1 MEKNEKQ
8 GFKKTLRPIDV
19 WGLALGAI
27 IGWGCFVLPGNAFLP
42 KAGPGGMALGM
53 LMGGLLILVISIS
66 YGYLIRRFPVSG
78 GEFVYA
84 GTAFGKTHA
93 FLCGWFLVLAYWSL
107 VPLNGTAL
115 ALISRFLF
123 PGIIQ
128 VGKLYEVA
136 GWEVYMGEVLVASF
150 FLILLAILNIR
161 GVKSAGWTQTTIALG
176 LVSTILLLTAL
187 ILMGGVKWANLNPL
201 FQSGQPWYTSVLAIV
216 AMAPWAFIGFDCVPQ
231 AAEEYNFSHNKSR
244 NLMIAAI
251 AAGAVLYICVN
262 TITAVGLKPWQ
273 ELLNDKPF
281 WATGLVVEERLGAIG
296 LIILGL
302 SMFCA
307 VVSGIN
313 AFFISTSRLMYAMA
327 QEKALPAIFGKLHK
341 KYATPVP
348 AIIFVLLLA
357 LVAPWFGREVLG
369 WIVDMTSV
377 GGAIGFLYTC
387 ASAAV
392 ISYRKKEHSYTV
404 AGVIGAII
412 SFCFLLLLFI
422 PGSPGFL
429 YKQAFYCLGVWVLLG
444 IVFYIVIYPKYIKEK

>member
-1 MEKNEKQ
+1 MSNNEQ
-8 GFKKTLRPIDV
+8 QFKKTLRPVDV
-19 WGLALGAI
+19 WALALGAI

-42 KAGPGGMALGM
+42 KAGPMGMLLGM
-53 LMGGLLILVISIS
+53 LAGGLLILIISFS

-78 GEFVYA
+78 GEFIYA
-84 GTAFGKTHA
+84 KSAFGKTHA

-115 ALISRFLF
+115 ALISRYLF

-136 GWEVYMGEVLVASF
+136 GWDVYLGEVLVASV

-161 GVKSAGWTQTTIALG
+161 GIKSAGWIQTTIALG
-176 LVSTILLLTAL
+176 LVSTVVLVTAL
-187 ILMGGVKWANLNPL
+187 ILLNGVEWANMYPL
-201 FQSGQPWYTSVLAIV
+201 FQDGKPWYDSVLAIV
-216 AMAPWAFIGFDCVPQ
+216 AMAPWAFIGFDCIPQ
-231 AAEEYNFSHNKSR
+231 AAEEYSFSHRKSR
-244 NLMIAAI
+244 NLMISAI
-251 AAGAVLYICVN
+251 AVASVLYIAVN
-262 TITAVGLKPWQ
+262 TITAIGVKPWQ

-281 WATGLVVEERLGAIG
+281 WATGLVVGERLGK
-296 LIILGL
+296 LGL
-302 SMFCA
+302 TLLGISMFCA

-327 QEKALPAIFGKLHK
+327 QENALPQIFGRLHK

-348 AIIFVLLLA
+348 AILFVLILA

-392 ISYRKKEHSYTV
+392 LSYKRKEYGYTV
-404 AGVIGAII
+404 AGCIGAVIAL
-412 SFCFLLLLFI
+412 CFLLLLLI

-429 YKQAFYCLGVWVLLG
+429 YKQAFYCLGIWVLLG
-444 IVFYIVIYPKYIKEK
+444 IVFYIVIYPKYIKKQ

>member
-1 MEKNEKQ
+1 MEQNEKQ
-8 GFKKTLRPIDV
+8 GFKKNLRPIDV

-27 IGWGCFVLPGNAFLP
+27 IGWGCFVLPGNSFLP

-53 LMGGLLILVISIS
+53 LIGGLLILIISMS
-66 YGYLIRRFPVSG
+66 YGYLIRKYPVSG
-78 GEFVYA
+78 GEFIYA

-115 ALISRFLF
+115 ALISRYLF

-136 GWEVYMGEVLVASF
+136 GWDVYLGEVLVASF
-150 FLILLAILNIR
+150 FLILLAVLNIR

-176 LVSTILLLTAL
+176 LVSTILLLTSL
-187 ILMGGVKWANLNPL
+187 ILMGGVNWSNMNPL
-201 FQSGQPWYTSVLAIV
+201 FQDGLPWHSSVLAIV
-216 AMAPWAFIGFDCVPQ
+216 AMAPWAFIGFDCIPQ
-231 AAEEYNFSHNKSR
+231 AAEEYSFSHNKSR
-244 NLMIAAI
+244 NLMVSAI
-251 AAGAVLYICVN
+251 AVAAVLYICVN

-281 WATGLVVEERLGAIG
+281 WATGLVVKERLGKIG
-296 LIILGL
+296 LILLGT

-327 QEKALPAIFGKLHK
+327 QDNALPSVFGRLHK
-341 KYATPVP
+341 KFGTPVP

-387 ASAAV
+387 SSAV
-392 ISYRKKEHSYTV
+392 VLSYRQKDYSYTV
-404 AGVIGAII
+404 AGVLGAII
-412 SFCFLLLLFI
+412 SLCFLLLLLI

-429 YKQAFYCLGVWVLLG
+429 YKQAFYCLGVWVILG